1 MGPEKLAKTAVA
13 ALEDIKGRDIVVFN
27 VAKKTALFDKVIV
40 ASGDSN
46 RQVRALANN
55 VCEEVKKGGGR
66 VFSIEGAQTGE
77 WVLVDLGAVIV
88 HVMQPAIRQYYNL
101 EEIWGDKAVKM
112 KLGVDGAAQRSLPK
126 AEPAKKVAAK
136 KAVARKAPAKKA
148 AAKKTPAARKAA
160 PAKKAAPRR
169 KA

>member
-1 MGPEKLAKTAVA
+1 MSPDKLAKTAVA

-27 VAKKTALFDKVIV
+27 VTKRTALFDKVIV

-55 VCEEVKKGGGR
+55 VCEEVKKGGGQ
-66 VFSIEGAQTGE
+66 VLSIEGAQTGE

-101 EEIWGDKAVKM
+101 EEIWGTPQRPGVVKSATG
-112 KLGVDGAAQRSLPK
+112 KEAAS
-126 AEPAKKVAAK
+126 
-136 KAVARKAPAKKA
+136 RKAPR
-148 AAKKTPAARKAA
+148 KTAVRKSAS
-160 PAKKAAPRR
+160 RR
-169 KA
+169 AVK